1 MQINFSSLK
10 FQRIKV
16 GTFFLFIMSIDYQK
30 HPATPILI
38 LPDPGD
44 GIIEGFFLITII
56 IFLIYLFLGKVE
68 NLKSDVNYLARTKLS
83 MYQNL
88 VQSVF
93 ENKLNKNQH
102 KSEKTSHLYFQQLP
116 KDLVMKL
123 YSVFEDDFHLGGY
136 DYPQTYLDAAQKK

>member
-1 MQINFSSLK
+1 
-10 FQRIKV
+10 
-16 GTFFLFIMSIDYQK
+16 
-30 HPATPILI
+30 
-38 LPDPGD
+38 
-44 GIIEGFFLITII
+44 
-56 IFLIYLFLGKVE
+56 
-68 NLKSDVNYLARTKLS
+68 

-136 DYPQTYLDAAQKK
+136 DYPQKYLDAAALKK

>member
-1 MQINFSSLK
+1 MAKIRKREPKVIKILERWKIATTNFV
-10 FQRIKV
+10 I
-16 GTFFLFIMSIDYQK
+16 
-30 HPATPILI
+30 ILC
-38 LPDPGD
+38 
-44 GIIEGFFLITII
+44 FS
-56 IFLIYLFLGKVE
+56 FLGKVE
-68 NLKSDVNYLARTKLS
+68 NLESDVNYLARTKLS

-136 DYPQTYLDAAQKK
+136 NYPQTYLDAAARKK

>member
-1 MQINFSSLK
+1 MEWWKKATTDFWYYLCFS
-10 FQRIKV
+10 
-16 GTFFLFIMSIDYQK
+16 
-30 HPATPILI
+30 
-38 LPDPGD
+38 
-44 GIIEGFFLITII
+44 
-56 IFLIYLFLGKVE
+56 FLGKVE
-68 NLKSDVNYLARTKLS
+68 NLESDVNYLARTKLS

-136 DYPQTYLDAAQKK
+136 DYPQKYLDAAALKK

>member
-1 MQINFSSLK
+1 
-10 FQRIKV
+10 
-16 GTFFLFIMSIDYQK
+16 MSIQTQNWQK
-30 HPATPILI
+30 SEINQANIILKRWKIATS
-38 LPDPGD
+38 
-44 GIIEGFFLITII
+44 FVI
-56 IFLIYLFLGKVE
+56 IFMFPSFLGKVE
-68 NLKSDVNYLARTKLS
+68 NLKSDVNYLTRTKLS

-116 KDLVMKL
+116 KDLVIKL

-136 DYPQTYLDAAQKK
+136 DYPQTYLDAAAQKK

>member
-1 MQINFSSLK
+1 MENSNEFCNYFYVS
-10 FQRIKV
+10 F
-16 GTFFLFIMSIDYQK
+16 
-30 HPATPILI
+30 
-38 LPDPGD
+38 
-44 GIIEGFFLITII
+44 
-56 IFLIYLFLGKVE
+56 FLGKVE
-68 NLKSDVNYLARTKLS
+68 NLKSDVNYLTRTKLS

-116 KDLVMKL
+116 KDLVIKL

-136 DYPQTYLDAAQKK
+136 DYPQTYLDAAAQKK